1 MIRNLWSSC
10 LHLPRAGVTGI
21 YLLWGFS
28 TPAPCWDGVS
38 PCDPGWPQAYKGCPA
53 LASQV
58 QGSPAQNCY
67 PLLSFAKTS
76 GPQGSLWLPSASQE
90 PRVVPST
97 RQYSA
102 VVNSRL
108 NSSCW
113 HFEGRQHCSKHW
125 APISRRTTQQ
135 SDELDSSLSPLT
147 DDEMQAQRGEDTWA
161 KITQRTNEQR
171 GSLLNSCTLKDEK
184 TVWLI
189 ILKGQGMK
197 EEV

>member
-1 MIRNLWSSC
+1 MKLRGRRAGLEPAAQGGNSLTVHCEVSGDRTGYQGYQQAPVPNTEPSCQPFTADMDYRSSC

-28 TPAPCWDGVS
+28 TPAPCWDRVS

-102 VVNSRL
+102 VVNIR
-108 NSSCW
+108 
-113 HFEGRQHCSKHW
+113 
-125 APISRRTTQQ
+125 
-135 SDELDSSLSPLT
+135 LDSS
-147 DDEMQAQRGEDTWA
+147 
-161 KITQRTNEQR
+161 
-171 GSLLNSCTLKDEK
+171 C
-184 TVWLI
+184 
-189 ILKGQGMK
+189 
-197 EEV
+197 

>member
-1 MIRNLWSSC
+1 MDSECWELQVWETEAWDMKLHGRRAGLEPAAQGGKRLTFHCEVSGDRTLVIRVSSKHLYPLSHLASPSLLPWISRSSC

-108 NSSCW
+108 NSSC
-113 HFEGRQHCSKHW
+113 
-125 APISRRTTQQ
+125 
-135 SDELDSSLSPLT
+135 
-147 DDEMQAQRGEDTWA
+147 
-161 KITQRTNEQR
+161 
-171 GSLLNSCTLKDEK
+171 
-184 TVWLI
+184 
-189 ILKGQGMK
+189 
-197 EEV
+197 